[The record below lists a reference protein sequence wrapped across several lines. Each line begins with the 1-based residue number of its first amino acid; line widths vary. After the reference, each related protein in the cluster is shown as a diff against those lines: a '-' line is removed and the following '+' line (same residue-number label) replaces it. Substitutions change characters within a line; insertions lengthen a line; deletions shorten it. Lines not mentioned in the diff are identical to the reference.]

1 MDEKILDR
9 VAKRYFDSK
18 FEDSEIRMGKG
29 EYEFWYGFYIGDTLI
44 LGHLINED
52 DKWFYNGEYF
62 LNGPNFF
69 DIQPREF
76 SKAMERYLSRKYPYE
91 RVKNIM

>member
-1 MDEKILDR
+1 
-9 VAKRYFDSK
+9 
-18 FEDSEIRMGKG
+18 
-29 EYEFWYGFYIGDTLI
+29 

-69 DIQPREF
+69 DIQIREF
-76 SKAMERYLSRKYPYE
+76 SKAMERYLSKKYPYQ
-91 RVKNIM
+91 RIKNIM